1 LALALDKLSVNFG
14 VEISKIVPGYVS
26 TEVDAALSFD
36 AAGSAARGRRL
47 VALYE
52 ASGVPRARVLVKL
65 ASTWEGIQA
74 ARALE
79 AEGIACNLTLLF
91 CFAQAAAAADAGAT
105 LISPF
110 VGRITDWHKAK
121 RGVADIPVEEDP
133 GVTSVRAIYA
143 YYKRHGIRTIVMG
156 ASFRSTAQVCA
167 LAGCDRLT
175 IAPALIEKLAAG
187 TEPVPTVLTPAY
199 AAAAAGVPAA
209 RVALSEAEFRW
220 QLNQDAMATE
230 KLAEGIRA
238 FSADLRSLEAI
249 IGPLVEA

>member
-1 LALALDKLSVNFG
+1 LSLALDKLSVNFG

-47 VALYE
+47 IALYE

-65 ASTWEGIQA
+65 ASTWEGIEA

-91 CFAQAAAAADAGAT
+91 CFAQAAAAAAAGAT

-143 YYKRHGIRTIVMG
+143 YYKRHGIKTIVMG

-187 TEPVPTVLTPAY
+187 AERVPPVLTPEY
-199 AAAAAGVPAA
+199 AATAAGVPAA
-209 RVALSEAEFRW
+209 RVALSEADFRW

-249 IGPLVEA
+249 IGPLLEA